1 MAVLLAVAASV
12 TSTAMAA
19 HRDVIF
25 KDLAMS
31 ILTFLELN

>member
-1 MAVLLAVAASV
+1 MAVLLAVAISV
-12 TSTAMAA
+12 RSTAIAA